1 MSDNTLTSS
10 GRAMRAVA
18 LRMPDELIA
27 ALSEVAAEEDRPL
40 SYVVRRAAREFLARK
55 NAAA

>member
-1 MSDNTLTSS
+1 
-10 GRAMRAVA
+10 MRPVA